1 MTRRTTAGS
10 KPLMSDYFSI
20 ITFLCQ
26 FSFYSNHDF
35 DFHPGAMTTF
45 GVSVRFCRLSLS
57 SKVLQ
62 AELVFQN
69 PSYNEVEID
78 WDTALIKVKG
88 QVKSLTNS

>member
-1 MTRRTTAGS
+1 
-10 KPLMSDYFSI
+10 
-20 ITFLCQ
+20 
-26 FSFYSNHDF
+26 
-35 DFHPGAMTTF
+35 MTTF

-57 SKVLQ
+57 SKILQ

-88 QVKSLTNS
+88 QVKSLT